1 MVKCSP
7 YPNGHGDN
15 LVYVVVFDPSRLNH
29 QILNCLRRINKVKL
43 AMRVTDKIDAE

>member
-1 MVKCSP
+1 MVEAAI
-7 YPNGHGDN
+7 YLNGDRDN